1 MKSTEPPPA
10 TVRPG
15 RRIEVL
21 NDAVYDPYQERGKFA
36 EPSVCGDCGAVF
48 HQGRWQWIAA
58 PAEAPHSLCS
68 ACRRIQQNQPAGCV
82 SIEGPFARSHHDELL
97 RLARH
102 LERREK
108 AQHPLERIMA
118 VDEEGGALSLTT
130 TDIHLARTIGD
141 ALQNAYKGELDF
153 YYNEDEYLLRV
164 RWWR

>member
-1 MKSTEPPPA
+1 MKPTEPPPA
-10 TVRPG
+10 TFRPG
-15 RRIEVL
+15 RRLKIL
-21 NDAVYDPYQERGKFA
+21 NDAVYDPYQERGKLA
-36 EPSVCGDCGAVF
+36 EPSVCDDCGAVF

-58 PAEAPHSLCS
+58 PADASRSLCS
-68 ACRRIQQNQPAGCV
+68 ACRRIQENLPAGCV
-82 SIEGPFARSHHDELL
+82 SIEGPFAQSHHDELL

-118 VDEEGGALSLTT
+118 VDEEGGALVLTT

-164 RWWR
+164 RWRR